1 MTYPLFD
8 TSLGRLMRV
17 FASEEA
23 ALVHVRTL
31 LGVNDPD
38 FADDLALGGETDDG
52 RYAEPISGAAL
63 VARAE
68 EAVADREPIAPRPG
82 RAIASP
88 ARSA

>member
-1 MTYPLFD
+1 MTYTLFD
-8 TSLGRLMRV
+8 TSIGRLMRV
-17 FASEEA
+17 FASEEE
-23 ALVHVRTL
+23 ALVYVRTL

-38 FADDLALGGETDDG
+38 FADDLALSGETDDG

-68 EAVADREPIAPRPG
+68 EVAADRETIEPRPG

-88 ARSA
+88 TRSA